1 MNDLISRLS
10 AATGPSRELD
20 AGIALANGWAHRTM
34 PNGERYWR
42 SPTGVICPQP
52 PRYTASI
59 DAALTLM
66 PEGYGFMIRYHETA
80 DGKMRACCSLL
91 GCSNGDGDT
100 WDVWGNTPAIAI
112 VIACLKAK
120 EESKP

>member
-10 AATGPSRELD
+10 AATGPSRKLD
-20 AGIALANGWAHRTM
+20 
-34 PNGERYWR
+34 GEISETVKWTR
-42 SPTGVICPQP
+42 SYYYQEP
-52 PRYTASI
+52 PRYTESI

-80 DGKMRACCSLL
+80 AGMRAICSLL
-91 GCSNGDGDT
+91 GSNGDPDT
-100 WDVWGNTPAIAI
+100 WDVKAITPAIAL